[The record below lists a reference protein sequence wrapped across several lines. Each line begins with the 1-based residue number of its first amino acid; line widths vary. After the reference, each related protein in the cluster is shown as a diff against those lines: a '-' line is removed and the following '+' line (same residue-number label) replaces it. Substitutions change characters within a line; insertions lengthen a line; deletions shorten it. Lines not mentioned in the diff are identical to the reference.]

1 MLDAVK
7 ARYIVVDNVVMGVL
21 IYEVLFYDSNI
32 MRMPRIRTGGKQSD

>member
-21 IYEVLFYDSNI
+21 IYEVQFYYLNI
-32 MRMPRIRTGGKQSD
+32 TSMPRIRTGGQQSD